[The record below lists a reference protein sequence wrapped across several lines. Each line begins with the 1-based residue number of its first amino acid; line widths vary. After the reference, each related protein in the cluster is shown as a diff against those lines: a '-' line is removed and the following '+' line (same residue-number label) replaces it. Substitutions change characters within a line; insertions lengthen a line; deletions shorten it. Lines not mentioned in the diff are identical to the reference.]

1 MKRDSVVEAV
11 GHSPSPG
18 AMLGM
23 AFDGWME
30 ALPSVL
36 LLPER
41 LDDLERKLNTLERL
55 LIEQISDTEGLS
67 PKIDGIEGG
76 LKALC
81 DRNDLLEHASQHQAQ
96 LTDQHYRDHVVGPVA
111 RQIIPLVDMTE
122 EVLSASES
130 GEDSDSASPLIRG
143 IRDDLQEALD
153 RLGVEQFRSPPGSS
167 FDPKCMQPVRFEQTA
182 ILSQDRTVA
191 ENVRAGYLMDLK
203 VLRPASVAIYQFKMS
218 DQMTSNNGG
227 KSK

>member
-11 GHSPSPG
+11 GHILSPG
-18 AMLGM
+18 ATLGK
-23 AFDGWME
+23 AFDRWM
-30 ALPSVL
+30 ATLPSVL

-41 LDDLERKLNTLERL
+41 LDDLERKLNSLERL
-55 LIEQISDTEGLS
+55 VIEQISETEGLS
-67 PKIDGIEGG
+67 PKIDGIEAG

-96 LTDQHYRDHVVGPVA
+96 LTDQHYRDHVVGPVV

-122 EVLSASES
+122 EALPASES
-130 GEDSDSASPLIRG
+130 EDGPDSASPLIRG
-143 IRDDLQEALD
+143 IRDDLQEALA

-182 ILSQDRTVA
+182 NQSQDRTVA
-191 ENVRAGYLMDLK
+191 EVVRAGYLMDQK

-218 DQMTSNNGG
+218 DQRTSNNGG